1 MPRNV
6 SARWF
11 STSAPGWWRQ
21 ATIRTINTAVH
32 VANCSPA
39 RARLRPARLGIAAVG
54 GRRNRAHLPAASL
67 GGRPQRGR
75 EESADPANEGGRQH
89 APRVGVVR
97 IASDERDE
105 AAPLVHEPRVADRG
119 GGERAPDEIEAEV
132 QRTV

>member
-1 MPRNV
+1 MNV
-6 SARWF
+6 SLLSTPIGRSAQYAR
-11 STSAPGWWRQ
+11 SRSAAISHKPSVNRQ
-21 ATIRTINTAVH
+21 
-32 VANCSPA
+32 SWGF
-39 RARLRPARLGIAAVG
+39 RLRPARLGIAAVG

-105 AAPLVHEPRVADRG
+105 AAPL
-119 GGERAPDEIEAEV
+119 
-132 QRTV
+132 